1 MKRWGVLL
9 CAAAACMIASSQAE
23 ASFRVVK
30 ASWGQCVIWDYGPG
44 KPWGP
49 VTVISKP
56 KKSFDRA
63 LKSHAWLVKHKY
75 CAW

>member
-1 MKRWGVLL
+1 M
-9 CAAAACMIASSQAE
+9 
-23 ASFRVVK
+23 
-30 ASWGQCVIWDYGPG
+30 IWDYGPG